1 MDYTVLYQQH
11 YHTLYNAVH
20 YIIKDHFLSED
31 IVQETFIKA
40 YEKSE
45 TVKDEQKIGAW
56 LKTVAKRTAIDFLR
70 KQKRCSCD
78 CLDEKLN
85 IACEE
90 LTEKHVE
97 WNCFKGEVEKEIRTL
112 KKEQQQILTL
122 KVNNGLKERE
132 IASFLSLNPSTVKIN
147 TFRARKILKEKF
159 QQHVFTA

>member
-1 MDYTVLYQQH
+1 MDYSLLYQQH

-40 YEKSE
+40 FEKSE

-78 CLDEKLN
+78 CLEETLN
-85 IACEE
+85 LAVEE
-90 LTEKHVE
+90 STEKHAE
-97 WNCFKGEVEKEIRTL
+97 WNCFKGEVEREIKAL
-112 KKEQQQILTL
+112 KIEQQQILCL
-122 KVNNGLKERE
+122 KINKGLKERE
-132 IASFLSLNPSTVKIN
+132 IASFLNLNPSTVKIN
-147 TFRARKILKEKF
+147 TFRARNILKKKF
-159 QQHVFTA
+159 EQQVITA